1 MEKDGQPWHTYLY
14 YSLGK
19 ALNYIDGSDWASED
33 ELWIAAFEGKASD
46 RLDVGLETVET
57 VIQ

>member
-1 MEKDGQPWHTYLY
+1 MEKDDQPWHTYFY
-14 YSLGK
+14 YSPGE
-19 ALNYIDGSDWASED
+19 ALNYIDGSDWGGED
-33 ELWIAAFEGKASD
+33 ELWIAAFDGKASD